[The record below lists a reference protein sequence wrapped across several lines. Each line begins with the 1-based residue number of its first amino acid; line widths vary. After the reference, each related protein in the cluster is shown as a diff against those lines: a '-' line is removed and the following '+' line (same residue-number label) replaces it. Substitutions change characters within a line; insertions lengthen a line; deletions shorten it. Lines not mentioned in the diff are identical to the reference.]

1 MKETSSSQNNTSRN
15 YLPLIIIGG
24 LVFIALCLIVQK
36 YIFPVSSNVK
46 TEQRISEIDVA
57 NTLRV
62 TEVMSSNSS
71 IIQDNQGVFS
81 DWVELTNVSSG
92 DIKLKGWKL
101 AKDSGTMGV
110 MVRHGSYI
118 SVYCNLS
125 SVSVRK
131 GQKVSARQV
140 LGTIGT
146 ENILQFQLR
155 KNIAKLNPESWIGR

>member
-1 MKETSSSQNNTSRN
+1 MKETSSSQNNTSKN

-36 YIFPVSSNVK
+36 YIFPVSANVK
-46 TEQRISEIDVA
+46 NEQRISEIDVA

-71 IIQDNQGVFS
+71 IIQDNLGAFS

-101 AKDSGTMGV
+101 AKDSGTMGM
-110 MVRHGSYI
+110 MV
-118 SVYCNLS
+118 
-125 SVSVRK
+125 K
-131 GQKVSARQV
+131 FF
-140 LGTIGT
+140 
-146 ENILQFQLR
+146 EF
-155 KNIAKLNPESWIGR
+155 PEQTGAFAHAVFAA